1 MPDLG
6 RPEGRGRYRT
16 FKGGDMIGAPLSQMI
31 RRHKTLTILIVVL
44 VILPLISIVCF
55 PYFMS
60 LTVPPDRILVFEIT
74 EEKAGEGA
82 IVHLNDQNIRDY
94 PVLEEVLLKNE
105 SVQSGSSYK
114 EGDLRR
120 VGEIDY
126 PEKITQATVGRYFVD
141 NITSMRKYFEYW
153 GRYYRIVGIYQD

>member
-1 MPDLG
+1 M
-6 RPEGRGRYRT
+6 T
-16 FKGGDMIGAPLSQMI
+16 VPLAQMI
-31 RRHKTLTILIVVL
+31 RRRKTLAILIVVL

-82 IVHLNDQNIRDY
+82 VVHLNDQSIRDY
-94 PVLEEVLLKNE
+94 PVLEKVLLKNE
-105 SVQSGSSYK
+105 SIRSGSSYEK
-114 EGDLRR
+114 GDLRR

-126 PEKITQATVGRYFVD
+126 PEKITQATIDRYFVD
-141 NITSMRKYFEYW
+141 NLTGTRKYFEYS